1 MVLVTCVIAA
11 FWPMLHAG
19 FIWDDDSYVTNNLT
33 LRSLD
38 GLRRIWLQRAAVRQ
52 YYPLVHSSFWLEYHV
67 WGLNPLGYHLVN
79 VLLHSVNA
87 LLVWRLL
94 DRLGVPGAYLAGLIF
109 AVHPMQVESVAW
121 VTERKNVLSGFFYLL
136 ALGAYLR
143 VMRLDDTDTSRRPS
157 LRIEIIA
164 LILFACALLSKT
176 VTVTLPGV
184 IVLLIMWKRGRVER
198 HELVGLAGP
207 LAFGLILSLQTAIME
222 KVDVGAAGKEW
233 DLSFA
238 EHVLVAGRALWFY
251 LGKLVWPR
259 DVLFMYPRW
268 TPDPSQWW
276 QWCFPVAAVLV
287 GVLLFAWRR
296 SIGSGPFVAALYYA
310 GTLVP
315 ALGFFSVYPM
325 RYSFVANHFAYLA
338 TIGPIALAAS
348 AGVRFAARSP
358 GARRESLYV
367 GAVALILMLVFL
379 SHSEARNYR
388 DLKTLWVSTIA
399 RNPDCVMCH
408 NNLGRIL
415 ASAGRTS
422 EAKVQFEEALRLKPD
437 HAEAHV
443 NLGNVLANEGRTSEA
458 IAHYGEAL
466 RLKPDLAE
474 AHNNLGLALANAG
487 RAPEAI
493 AQYEEALR
501 LKPDSA
507 EIHVNLGNAFAKT
520 GRKLGA
526 IAHFERAL
534 RLKADLAGG
543 PLPEMIAQLK
553 DALVLEEPRR
563 RNGPSGEA
571 GGAR

>member
-38 GLRRIWLQRAAVRQ
+38 GLRRIWLQRGAVPQ

-94 DRLGVPGAYLAGLIF
+94 DRLGVPGAYLAALIF

-143 VMRLDDTDTSRRPS
+143 AMRLDDTDSTHRPG
-157 LRIEIIA
+157 LHIEIIA

-176 VTVTLPGV
+176 VTVTLPCV

-198 HELVGLAGP
+198 HELVGLAGA
-207 LAFGLILSLQTAIME
+207 LAFGLILSLQTAITE
-222 KVDVGAAGKEW
+222 KVDLGAAGKEW

-238 EHVLVAGRALWFY
+238 EHLLVAGRALWFY
-251 LGKLVWPR
+251 LSKLVWPR
-259 DVLFMYPRW
+259 DVLFIYPRW

-348 AGVRFAARSP
+348 AGVWFAARSP
-358 GARRESLYV
+358 GAVRESLRV

-379 SHSEARNYR
+379 SNSEARNYR

-399 RNPDCVMCH
+399 RNPDCAMCH
-408 NNLGRIL
+408 NNLGIIL

-422 EAKVQFEEALRLKPD
+422 EANVQYEEALHLKPDFPEAHLNLGNALANAGHTSEAIAHYEEALRLKPD
-437 HAEAHV
+437 Y
-443 NLGNVLANEGRTSEA
+443 T
-458 IAHYGEAL
+458 
-466 RLKPDLAE
+466 E
-474 AHNNLGLALANAG
+474 AHNNLGFALASAG
-487 RAPEAI
+487 RTTEAI
-493 AQYEEALR
+493 TQLEEALR
-501 LKPDSA
+501 LNPDSA
-507 EIHVNLGNAFAKT
+507 EIHVNLGIALAKT
-520 GRKLGA
+520 GRKLEA
-526 IAHFERAL
+526 LAHFEEAL
-534 RLKADLAGG
+534 RLKPDLAGG
-543 PLPEMIAQLK
+543 PLPEVIAQLK
-553 DALVLEEPRR
+553 DALLLEEPRR

-571 GGAR
+571 GGTP

>member
-1 MVLVTCVIAA
+1 
-11 FWPMLHAG
+11 
-19 FIWDDDSYVTNNLT
+19 
-33 LRSLD
+33 
-38 GLRRIWLQRAAVRQ
+38 
-52 YYPLVHSSFWLEYHV
+52 
-67 WGLNPLGYHLVN
+67 
-79 VLLHSVNA
+79 
-87 LLVWRLL
+87 
-94 DRLGVPGAYLAGLIF
+94 
-109 AVHPMQVESVAW
+109 
-121 VTERKNVLSGFFYLL
+121 
-136 ALGAYLR
+136 
-143 VMRLDDTDTSRRPS
+143 
-157 LRIEIIA
+157 
-164 LILFACALLSKT
+164 
-176 VTVTLPGV
+176 
-184 IVLLIMWKRGRVER
+184 
-198 HELVGLAGP
+198 
-207 LAFGLILSLQTAIME
+207 
-222 KVDVGAAGKEW
+222 
-233 DLSFA
+233 
-238 EHVLVAGRALWFY
+238 
-251 LGKLVWPR
+251 
-259 DVLFMYPRW
+259 
-268 TPDPSQWW
+268 
-276 QWCFPVAAVLV
+276 VLV

-348 AGVRFAARSP
+348 AGVWFAARSP
-358 GARRESLYV
+358 GARHESLRV

-379 SHSEARNYR
+379 SNSEARNYR

-399 RNPDCVMCH
+399 RNPDCAMCH
-408 NNLGRIL
+408 NNLGIIL

-422 EAKVQFEEALRLKPD
+422 EANVQYEEALHLKPD
-437 HAEAHV
+437 FPEAHL
-443 NLGNVLANEGRTSEA
+443 NLGNALANAGHTSEA